1 MMLTPEQLQ
10 ATFERERRFRSA
22 ILDAAKA
29 SQPKQPGLLAGL
41 AIFITKTIPPQV
53 VSKAIENA
61 GRSWLESRRAK
72 KADQPQEP
80 KEAPAQ
86 RAVEG
91 RPKERHQRDNN
102 QQQVTFVGTLADPK
116 HAQEAAPRS

>member
-1 MMLTPEQLQ
+1 MLTPEQLQ

-61 GRSWLESRRAK
+61 GRSWLESRRAAK
-72 KADQPQEP
+72 EPDQPQEP
-80 KEAPAQ
+80 KLPSKP
-86 RAVEG
+86 AVEDG
-91 RPKERHQRDNN
+91 RSKERYNRSGIS
-102 QQQVTFVGTLADPK
+102 FVGTLDDDTPAKPQD
-116 HAQEAAPRS
+116 

>member
-1 MMLTPEQLQ
+1 MLTPEQLQ

-61 GRSWLESRRAK
+61 GRSWLESRRAARE
-72 KADQPQEP
+72 ADQPQEP
-80 KEAPAQ
+80 KLPAPVRAEA
-86 RAVEG
+86 EG
-91 RPKERHQRDNN
+91 DGRSKERYNRSGIS
-102 QQQVTFVGTLADPK
+102 FVGTLVEDRAAK
-116 HAQEAAPRS
+116 LQE

>member
-29 SQPKQPGLLAGL
+29 SQPKQPGLLSGL
-41 AIFITKTIPPQV
+41 AVFITKTIPPQV

-61 GRSWLESRRAK
+61 GRSWLESKRAARE
-72 KADQPQEP
+72 ADQPQP
-80 KEAPAQ
+80 KLPPKP
-86 RAVEG
+86 AVEQG
-91 RPKERHQRDNN
+91 RPSERYNRSGIS
-102 QQQVTFVGTLADPK
+102 FVGTLVDDKPAKPP
-116 HAQEAAPRS
+116 E

>member
-1 MMLTPEQLQ
+1 MLTPEQLQ

-61 GRSWLESRRAK
+61 GRVIIGPQQDFHPPEESRVAAADFNKESGPRARCFLK
-72 KADQPQEP
+72 SKVKQGLFIHDHSLS
-80 KEAPAQ
+80 KETHPY
-86 RAVEG
+86 
-91 RPKERHQRDNN
+91 
-102 QQQVTFVGTLADPK
+102 
-116 HAQEAAPRS
+116 